1 MLIFLHFIGS
11 PLHGVLM
18 KKDWIVGIDEVD
30 TTFMSAAE
38 VTKLM
43 VSRMKSSRNISYIR
57 GSDLCNSDDHSTYT
71 NATM

>member
-1 MLIFLHFIGS
+1 
-11 PLHGVLM
+11 M
-18 KKDWIVGIDEVD
+18 KRDWIVGIDEVD

-43 VSRMKSSRNISYIR
+43 VTRMKSARSISYVR
-57 GSDLCNSDDHSTYT
+57 GADLSNADDRSTYT